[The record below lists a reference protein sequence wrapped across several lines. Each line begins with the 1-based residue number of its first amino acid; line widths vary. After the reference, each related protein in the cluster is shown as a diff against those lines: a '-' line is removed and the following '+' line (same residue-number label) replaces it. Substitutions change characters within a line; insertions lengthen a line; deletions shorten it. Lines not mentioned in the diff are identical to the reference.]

1 MASRITTDASGVFI
15 VSVTPFDRQGAVDTP
30 SLKRLVDFYLEA
42 GVSGITVLGMMGEA
56 QKMTPQE
63 ARDVTGAVIDRVDG
77 RIPVVVGVSGGGLNP
92 MADLTRDVVD
102 MGAAGVMV
110 APMPSLKT
118 DEAIFDYYT
127 KVAEHLGDTPIVL
140 QDFPQSTGVHMSIG
154 LIDRIAREIPSVSVL
169 KHEDCPGLTK
179 ITRLREL
186 ARQPGGRRLSILV
199 GNGGLYYSQELRRG
213 ADGAMTGFAF
223 PEMLVRVHELHQ
235 QDPDA
240 AEDLYDAYLPL
251 VRHEQQ
257 PGFGLAVRKHL
268 LYRRGVI
275 ADAATRAPGPRLN
288 DTDIGE
294 LDNLWTRL
302 QSKLAKLEVT

>member
-1 MASRITTDASGVFI
+1 MASQITTDARGVFI
-15 VSVTPFDRQGAVDTP
+15 VAVTPFDARGGVDTP
-30 SLKRLVDFYLEA
+30 SLQRLVDFYLSA
-42 GVSGITVLGMMGEA
+42 GVAGITVLGMMGEA

-63 ARDVTGAVIDRVDG
+63 ARDVTRTVIDRVAG
-77 RIPVVVGVSGGGLNP
+77 RVPVIVGVSGGVLNP
-92 MADLTRDVVD
+92 MAELARDVMD

-118 DEAIFDYYT
+118 DAAIYDYYRN
-127 KVAEHLGDTPIVL
+127 VAGYLGDTPIVL
-140 QDFPQSTGVHMSIG
+140 QDFPQSTGVHMSIE
-154 LIDRIAREIPSVSVL
+154 LIDRIAREIPTVTVL

-186 ARQPGGRRLSILV
+186 AERPDGRRLSILV
-199 GNGGLYYSQELRRG
+199 GNGGLYYPQELRRG

-223 PEMLVRVHELHQ
+223 PEMLVRVHELYQ
-235 QDPDA
+235 TDPEA

-257 PGFGLAVRKHL
+257 PGFGLAVRKHV

-275 ADAATRAPGPRLN
+275 ADPATRAPGPRLG
-288 DTDIGE
+288 DTDVAE
-294 LDNLWTRL
+294 LDGLWNRL
-302 QSKLAKLEVT
+302 EAKLAKLEVR

>member
-1 MASRITTDASGVFI
+1 MASQITTDAGGVFI
-15 VSVTPFDRQGAVDTP
+15 VSVTPFDAGGGVDTS
-30 SLKRLVDFYLEA
+30 SLQRLVDFYLAA

-63 ARDVTGAVIDRVDG
+63 ARDVTRTVLDRVAG

-92 MADLTRDVVD
+92 MAQLTRDVMA

-118 DEAIFDYYT
+118 DEAIYDYYA
-127 KVAEHLGDTPIVL
+127 KVADHLGDTPIVL

-154 LIDRIAREIPSVSVL
+154 LIDRIAREIPSVTVL

-186 ARQPGGRRLSILV
+186 AARPGGRRLSILV
-199 GNGGLYYSQELRRG
+199 GNGGLYYPQELGRG

-223 PEMLVRVHELHQ
+223 PEMLVRVHELYQ
-235 QDPDA
+235 NDPEA

-275 ADAATRAPGPRLN
+275 ADPSTRAPGPRLSE
-288 DTDIGE
+288 TDIAE
-294 LDNLWTRL
+294 LDGLWARL
-302 QSKLAKLEVT
+302 EKKLATLEVT

>member
-1 MASRITTDASGVFI
+1 MASQITTDASGVFI
-15 VSVTPFDRQGAVDTP
+15 VSVTPFDAAGAVDTP
-30 SLKRLVDFYLEA
+30 SLQRLVDFYLSA

-63 ARDVTGAVIDRVDG
+63 ARDVTRTVIDRVDG
-77 RIPVVVGVSGGGLNP
+77 RVPIVVGVSGGGLNP
-92 MADLTRDVVD
+92 MADLARDVME

-118 DEAIFDYYT
+118 DEAIYDYYA
-127 KVAEHLGDTPIVL
+127 KVASYLGDTPIVL

-154 LIDRIAREIPSVSVL
+154 LIDRIAREIPTVTVL

-186 ARQPGGRRLSILV
+186 ERQPGGRRLSILV
-199 GNGGLYYSQELRRG
+199 GNGGLYYPQELRRG

-223 PEMLVRVHELHQ
+223 PEMLVRVHELHRT
-235 QDPDA
+235 DPEA

-268 LYRRGVI
+268 LCRRGVI
-275 ADAATRAPGPRLN
+275 ADPATRAPGPSLN
-288 DTDIGE
+288 KTDVAE
-294 LDNLWTRL
+294 LDGLWNRL
-302 QSKLAKLEVT
+302 TTKLKNLEVA

>member
-1 MASRITTDASGVFI
+1 MASHITTDARGVFI
-15 VSVTPFDRQGAVDTP
+15 VSITPFDGQGAVDAP
-30 SLKRLVDFYLEA
+30 SLQRLVDFYLSA
-42 GVSGITVLGMMGEA
+42 GVAGITVLGMMGEA

-63 ARDVTGAVIDRVDG
+63 ACEVTRTVIDRVAG
-77 RIPVVVGVSGGGLNP
+77 RIPVIVGVSSGGLNP
-92 MADLTRDVVD
+92 MADLARDVMD

-118 DEAIFDYYT
+118 DEAIYDYYA
-127 KVAEHLGDTPIVL
+127 KVASYLGDTPIVL
-140 QDFPQSTGVHMSIG
+140 QDFPQSTGVHMSVS
-154 LIDRIAREIPSVSVL
+154 LIDRIARDIPSVKIL

-186 ARQPGGRRLSILV
+186 AQQSGGRRLSILV

-213 ADGAMTGFAF
+213 VDGAMTGFAF

-235 QDPDA
+235 TDPDA

-275 ADAATRAPGPRLN
+275 ADPATRAPGPRLT
-288 DTDIGE
+288 DTDIAE
-294 LDNLWTRL
+294 LDGLWNRL
-302 QSKLAKLEVT
+302 EGKLAKLEVT